1 MEALA
6 MFPKDEDW
14 RQLKH
19 IMETLEAQNAYL
31 LNVVIYLSHRHDI
44 SLNPLPFIRHA
55 WIPLLQLLTLVFWV
69 CFLLGFLMTNIS
81 TLHSLYNPILY
92 LFFFF
97 LRGQG
102 SYFGINLSQVI
113 ILFPS
118 SLPLS
123 GKKVFS
129 LFGL

>member
-6 MFPKDEDW
+6 MFPKDEDL

-19 IMETLEAQNAYL
+19 IMETLEEQNTYL
-31 LNVVIYLSHRHDI
+31 LKVVIYLSHRHGI
-44 SLNPLPFIRHA
+44 SLNPLSFIRHA

-81 TLHSLYNPILY
+81 TLHGLYNPILY

-97 LRGQG
+97 LKG
-102 SYFGINLSQVI
+102 SR
-113 ILFPS
+113 
-118 SLPLS
+118 
-123 GKKVFS
+123 
-129 LFGL
+129 